1 MTNKV
6 YNIIRLKKEVFY
18 MSYQLKKSYVTMVTT
33 IIGFVIFLLYILRE
47 TDVETF
53 TKEDLGKYLLL
64 VVPVLIVIDMIG
76 KFIFNILDVNKD
88 KDKKRDQM
96 DEFDTI
102 IEYKSV
108 RNFGIAFMLGFFI
121 SCLLFLV
128 STYIF
133 YPFLA
138 LFITLH
144 VSGLVLQVSYIK
156 YYEYGV

>member
-6 YNIIRLKKEVFY
+6 YNKIRIEKEVFA
-18 MSYQLKKSYVTMVTT
+18 MGYQLKKSYVTMVTT
-33 IIGFVIFLLYILRE
+33 IIGFVLFLLYILRE

-76 KFIFNILDVNKD
+76 KFIFSLLDVSKD

-108 RNFGIAFMLGFFI
+108 RNFGFAFMLGFFI

-144 VSGLVLQVSYIK
+144 VSGLVLQASYIK

>member
-1 MTNKV
+1 MG
-6 YNIIRLKKEVFY
+6 
-18 MSYQLKKSYVTMVTT
+18 YQLKKSYVTMVTT

-47 TDVETF
+47 TDVQTF

-76 KFIFNILDVNKD
+76 KFIFNLLDVNKD

>member
-1 MTNKV
+1 
-6 YNIIRLKKEVFY
+6 
-18 MSYQLKKSYVTMVTT
+18 
-33 IIGFVIFLLYILRE
+33 
-47 TDVETF
+47 
-53 TKEDLGKYLLL
+53 
-64 VVPVLIVIDMIG
+64 MIG
-76 KFIFNILDVNKD
+76 KFIFNLLDVNKD

>member
-1 MTNKV
+1 MG
-6 YNIIRLKKEVFY
+6 
-18 MSYQLKKSYVTMVTT
+18 YQLKKSYVTMVTT

-76 KFIFNILDVNKD
+76 KFIFNLLDVNKD

>member
-1 MTNKV
+1 MA
-6 YNIIRLKKEVFY
+6 
-18 MSYQLKKSYVTMVTT
+18 YQVKKSMVTIAT
-33 IIGFVIFLLYILRE
+33 TLIGFTLYLLYVIGE

-53 TKEDLGKYLLL
+53 TKEDLGKYLLF

-76 KFIFNILDVNKD
+76 KFLFNLLDVNKD
-88 KDKKRDQM
+88 KDKKSDKM

-108 RNFGIAFMLGFFI
+108 RNFGIVFILGFFI
-121 SCLLFLV
+121 SCLLFMV

-133 YPFLA
+133 FPFLA

-144 VSGLVLQVSYIK
+144 VSGIVLQISYIK

>member
-1 MTNKV
+1 
-6 YNIIRLKKEVFY
+6 